1 MNLDQLLDQLGYTQ
15 SQNYR
20 STNESSQEALTE
32 HLFRAA
38 KKIDGVRGAYLF
50 QTSPPEQKT
59 LPPRPAVYVAEA
71 KTKDEARKIH
81 QRLWNLGNAP
91 FLVILLPNE
100 IRVYTGFDFSLGN
113 EKKGLVNEIQ
123 DIAKL
128 TFENIR
134 EKLVDFG
141 SVSIDSGK
149 IWKTQSEN
157 ISTKNRVDMH
167 LLTNLEKLEKRLKDR
182 NVDLPIAHALIGKY
196 VYIRYLYDRKILSEE
211 WLAENNINS
220 DVVLGRNATLE
231 GLLKLT
237 ELLES
242 RFNGAI
248 FPLPSNVEDILGD
261 NEIVALVASTFKGDD
276 LESGQLHLDFNAY
289 DFSYIPVETLSSIY
303 EQFLNSQGTGKKVG
317 AVYTPEPLA
326 DYLLCELQESKP
338 LQKGMKIL
346 DPCCGS
352 GIFLVL
358 AYRRLIELELAQ
370 SPNNKLKPTELRRIL
385 CDSIYGIERTKE
397 ACYVAEF
404 SLILTLLNYIDP
416 PFLHRNKQF
425 KFPSLH
431 NKQIFECDFFDDE
444 SDFWKQR
451 KKFDWIVGNPPWIEL
466 KSGAIDEDLV
476 RSWIKKN
483 IKEKPASGNRVCE
496 AFSLRVVDLLE
507 PNGYA
512 GLLIHAKSLFNHESE
527 KYRNFFFVK
536 HQVARITNFSNL
548 AYVLFGGRGEAP
560 AATVIY
566 RKVLSDSDIDKPE
579 IIHYAPFVANQIS
592 NRPWKRDKK
601 NPTWVITINSNEI
614 QTIDALDAESGSLSV
629 WKLALWGSYRDKK
642 ALKRIRKLFVTN
654 LSVLIQERQWN
665 FHQGLQMGDGSAW
678 HNANNNEIEYL
689 KSLEGSKRFN
699 SDLMVAS
706 HWQFSIPEVA
716 LQDIP
721 KSELYIRKRSGKAGL
736 KIAPAPHI
744 IISTNYCVYSD
755 DYFIIPHPKVG
766 LSASEDSAEHLRAI
780 SVLLNS
786 SIIKYYLFFQSSS
799 WGVDRNLISPKDIKN
814 IPIPVLSINQISQLA
829 SLQRELVELER
840 SNTLP
845 TSSLQEMLDNSIE
858 NILNLPDD
866 LNILARDFTQI
877 KLSLNKGKAVAIATE
892 HPRENDLLSYGLCL
906 RDELD
911 DFIEDSGLK
920 HKVLLTYSK
929 SLIVCSIEF
938 IACNHRID
946 VVIEKAQENS
956 SLLFTYIQE
965 QMRQRFSQWVY
976 VQRSLRIFERSRV
989 YICKSARL
997 IDWTRTQA
1005 LRDSDDI
1012 ISEILCSNRQP
1023 SEVI

>member
-1 MNLDQLLDQLGYTQ
+1 LNLDQLLDQLGYTQ

-20 STNESSQEALTE
+20 STNESSQEPLTE

-38 KKIDGVRGAYLF
+38 RKAGVQGAYVF
-50 QTSPPEQKT
+50 QTSPPEQKI

-71 KTKDEARKIH
+71 KTRKEAREIH

-113 EKKGLVNEIQ
+113 EKKGLVYEIQ
-123 DIAKL
+123 DIAML
-128 TFENIR
+128 TFESIR
-134 EKLVDFG
+134 EKLIDFG
-141 SVSIDSGK
+141 SDSIDSGK
-149 IWKTQSEN
+149 IWQTQAKHITPE
-157 ISTKNRVDMH
+157 NRVDMH
-167 LLTNLEKLEKRLKDR
+167 LLNNLEKLEKHLKIKG
-182 NVDLPIAHALIGKY
+182 VDLSITHALIGKY
-196 VYIRYLYDRKILSEE
+196 VYIRYLYDRQIISRE
-211 WLAENNINS
+211 WLAENNINL
-220 DVVLGRNATLE
+220 DTILGRNATLE

-237 ELLES
+237 ELLEN

-261 NEIVALVASTFKGDD
+261 DEIVSLVASAFKGDD
-276 LESGQLHLDFNAY
+276 LDSGQLHLDFNAY

-303 EQFLNSQGTGKKVG
+303 EQFLHSQGTGKKVG
-317 AVYTPEPLA
+317 AVYTPEPVA

-370 SPNNKLKPTELRRIL
+370 SPSNRLKPTELRRIL
-385 CDSIYGIERTKE
+385 CDSLYGVERNRE

-416 PFLHRNKQF
+416 PDLHRNKQF

-431 NKQIFECDFFDDE
+431 NTRIFECDFFDDE
-444 SDFWKQR
+444 SDFWKQN

-466 KSGAIDEDLV
+466 KSGASDENLV
-476 RSWIKKN
+476 RSWIRKN
-483 IKEKPASGNRVCE
+483 IKAKPASGNRVCE
-496 AFSLRVVDLLE
+496 AFSWRVVDLLVS
-507 PNGYA
+507 NGYA

-527 KYRNFFFVK
+527 KYRKFFFTQYEV
-536 HQVARITNFSNL
+536 VRITNFSNL

-566 RKVLSDSDIDKPE
+566 RKSLSNNSIDKPE
-579 IIHYAPFVANQIS
+579 IIHYAPFVTNQIS
-592 NRPWKRDKK
+592 NRPWKRNKK
-601 NPTWVITINSNEI
+601 SPTWSITINSNDI
-614 QTIDALDAESGSLSV
+614 QTIDALDAESGELSV

-642 ALKRIRKLFVTN
+642 ALKRIRKLFMTN
-654 LSVLIQERQWN
+654 LDTLIQEKRWN

-678 HNANNNEIEYL
+678 NNANNNEIEYL
-689 KSLEGSKRFN
+689 KSLEGYKRFN

-706 HWQFSIPEVA
+706 NWQFSIPEVA

-736 KIAPAPHI
+736 KVAPAPHI

-814 IPIPVLSINQISQLA
+814 VPLPIVSINQVSQLA
-829 SLQRELVELER
+829 SLQRALVDLER

-892 HPRENDLLSYGLCL
+892 HPLENDLLSYGLCL

-920 HKVLLTYSK
+920 HKVSLTYSK

-938 IACNHRID
+938 IRCDYRID

-965 QMRQRFSQWVY
+965 QMKQRFSQWVY
-976 VQRSLRIFERSRV
+976 VQRSLRIFERSKV

-1012 ISEILCSNRQP
+1012 ISEILCSNRQL
-1023 SEVI
+1023 SEVL